1 MGVSEQQKVE
11 LAEKSLN
18 FKIPVAVSLKLLDI
32 RDVERS
38 QVVEEQNKFKKR
50 LLKFPIKW

>member
-11 LAEKSLN
+11 SAEKSLN